1 MEEYVFDCI
10 FVRKIFRIFNISKKR
25 KILTRKLIITGGAG
39 FIGCHTAN
47 YFAKKGYEVV
57 IIDNLS
63 RKGSLHNLNWL
74 KKQHPLTLYKTNIQD
89 NKAIKDIFKKENNLR
104 AIIHLA
110 AQVAVTTS
118 VSNPINDFNIN
129 ALGTLNILEAVRHF
143 SPNSPF
149 IYSSTNKV
157 YGLLNKVK
165 IIEGLKRYEI
175 ENKMGISETEP
186 LDFHSPYGCSKGSAD
201 QYVLDYARIF
211 NLKTVSF
218 RQSCIY
224 GERQFGIED
233 QGWLAWFIIAT
244 ILGRKISIYGD
255 GKQVR
260 DVLYIQDL
268 VKLYENF
275 IEKGSNLNG
284 KAYNVGGGLKFSLS
298 LIEFIDILKEHG
310 LEISYTF
317 GDWRPGDQKVFVSDN
332 TKVIKELGWKPKTTP
347 VQGIQKIISWVKNN
361 KELINNF
368 MTN

>member
-1 MEEYVFDCI
+1 M
-10 FVRKIFRIFNISKKR
+10 
-25 KILTRKLIITGGAG
+25 TRKLIITGGAG

-74 KKQHPLTLYKTNIQD
+74 KKQHPVTLYKTNIQ
-89 NKAIKDIFKKENNLR
+89 NNIAIKDIFKKENNLR

-110 AQVAVTTS
+110 SQVAVTTS

-175 ENKMGISETEP
+175 ENKIGISETEP

-284 KAYNVGGGLKFSLS
+284 RAYNVGGGLKFSLS
-298 LIEFIDILKEHG
+298 LIEFIEILKEHG

>member
-1 MEEYVFDCI
+1 
-10 FVRKIFRIFNISKKR
+10 
-25 KILTRKLIITGGAG
+25 
-39 FIGCHTAN
+39 
-47 YFAKKGYEVV
+47 
-57 IIDNLS
+57 
-63 RKGSLHNLNWL
+63 
-74 KKQHPLTLYKTNIQD
+74 
-89 NKAIKDIFKKENNLR
+89 
-104 AIIHLA
+104 
-110 AQVAVTTS
+110 
-118 VSNPINDFNIN
+118 
-129 ALGTLNILEAVRHF
+129 
-143 SPNSPF
+143 
-149 IYSSTNKV
+149 
-157 YGLLNKVK
+157 
-165 IIEGLKRYEI
+165 
-175 ENKMGISETEP
+175 MGISETEP

-211 NLKTVSF
+211 NLKTVSL

-332 TKVIKELGWKPKTTP
+332 TKVIKELGWQPKTSP
-347 VQGIQKIISWVKNN
+347 VQGIQKIISWVKDN